1 MITGLNKLFEHE
13 GKQYHIQGEDLGVD
27 DACFEVRVYDG
38 GTVLW
43 RKRIPYKDV
52 LEKKLPKLEQEE
64 ALRSML
70 EKTLI
75 AVQAGIAKGKLS

>member
-1 MITGLNKLFEHE
+1 MITGVNKIFEHGGRE
-13 GKQYHIQGEDLGVD
+13 YHIQGEDLGTD

-43 RKRIPYKDV
+43 RKKISYKEII
-52 LEKKLPKLEQEE
+52 EKGLPKLEQDES
-64 ALRSML
+64 LRAFL

-75 AVQAGIAKGKLS
+75 AVQAGIAKGKLA